1 MENYKN
7 EKKLWNCLKVF
18 GKVTAIIAASVCIL
32 TSIVSIGVITAI
44 TGLTSLTGLV
54 LSAGSSYVLETIAAC
69 ERQAESKKIVIPD
82 EMKCS
87 GNSKSNENMENIK
100 IYAVSPKDMGLEQ
113 QTIIKETNEILQQFV
128 SEPANTEVHSHV
140 LRRKMY

>member
-1 MENYKN
+1 MDNYKN

-18 GKVTAIIAASVCIL
+18 GKVAAGIGAIVCIL
-32 TSIVSIGVITAI
+32 TSIISISAVTAI
-44 TGLTSLTGLV
+44 AGLTALTGLV

-69 ERQAESKKIVIPD
+69 ERQTESKKIVIPD

-87 GNSKSNENMENIK
+87 GNSKANENMENVK
-100 IYAVSPKDMGLEQ
+100 IYTVSPRDMGLEQ

-128 SEPANTEVHSHV
+128 SEPSNIEAHSQV